1 MIVEQI
7 LIFLMNNGE
16 SEIELLIGQIHKIKT
31 NLKKA
36 PFRKYLKFTLDEK
49 LRNVKLIYKN
59 ITDLLLENEARI
71 GSSHFN
77 FLIKAARQEFDET
90 LILLNTKLKHYKKSV
105 SCKSVVYAVI
115 FNNLLKKCIAR
126 NVTTMPFDIK
136 TATSIVQV
144 YDGTSENLD
153 AYVDSAN
160 LLKDYVAA
168 DQVATAVRFLKT
180 RLTGKA
186 RLGLAENLNTIDALI
201 DDVKQRCAEQIT
213 PANIIAKLKTTKQK
227 GDTNN
232 FCDEIDKLTNKLK
245 SIYVGQGIPDGVA
258 KTMATKAGVDALING
273 TTSYETK
280 IILKAGTFS
289 NINEAVQKVQENAT
303 PTAANQQNS
312 SQIMTY
318 GTHKHNNH
326 TRNNRGRRER
336 NQNAQRGRHTY
347 HRYQG
352 HFLNRTPQNY
362 GFNRGG
368 RRDQRPRQ
376 MFVTNAEQIYPM
388 PQNMPRMQNL
398 PQQIPIPTAGQPQ
411 NVNFLGQANQGPSP
425 QQQFIR

>member
-1 MIVEQI
+1 M
-7 LIFLMNNGE
+7 
-16 SEIELLIGQIHKIKT
+16 
-31 NLKKA
+31 
-36 PFRKYLKFTLDEK
+36 KFTLDEK

-168 DQVATAVRFLKT
+168 DQVATAVRFFKT

-213 PANIIAKLKTTKQK
+213 RKKKCSFKL
-227 GDTNN
+227 
-232 FCDEIDKLTNKLK
+232 E
-245 SIYVGQGIPDGVA
+245 
-258 KTMATKAGVDALING
+258 
-273 TTSYETK
+273 
-280 IILKAGTFS
+280 
-289 NINEAVQKVQENAT
+289 
-303 PTAANQQNS
+303 
-312 SQIMTY
+312 
-318 GTHKHNNH
+318 
-326 TRNNRGRRER
+326 
-336 NQNAQRGRHTY
+336 
-347 HRYQG
+347 
-352 HFLNRTPQNY
+352 
-362 GFNRGG
+362 
-368 RRDQRPRQ
+368 
-376 MFVTNAEQIYPM
+376 
-388 PQNMPRMQNL
+388 
-398 PQQIPIPTAGQPQ
+398 
-411 NVNFLGQANQGPSP
+411 
-425 QQQFIR
+425 